1 MTKNLYKGLN
11 LNNEK
16 ITREKAEQMAKKA
29 EAKLEQINEKARK
42 YQERKIE
49 NFDNWNKNSKNKNS
63 DENSNT
69 NKRDYDKDPI
79 VLKSYSRLF
88 SSIASGSIFGIAAYL
103 FSIPATIIKDKV
115 IEELSVYIVCTI
127 LMILVLVLG
136 NLLKYYLICVK
147 EKNSIVFKN
156 SKIDYFT
163 NGKLKFSVS
172 LEKVSI
178 QGKSLTGSFTNF
190 QPIWSIFFYSIFFIC
205 IYMLPSFIIFPLFL
219 LLGHIIYRVVWWLV
233 INKSLKNFRLFNCI
247 NVLICEFYDDKT
259 GMNFFMFEDKYGL
272 IHTFNEK
279 DYSDLREYFLTTK
292 NINIDYIQKSYKL
305 I

>member
-1 MTKNLYKGLN
+1 M
-11 LNNEK
+11 NNEK
-16 ITREKAEQMAKKA
+16 IMREKAEQMAKKA

-49 NFDNWNKNSKNKNS
+49 NFDNWNKNSKNKNL
-63 DENSNT
+63 DENSNLNT
-69 NKRDYDKDPI
+69 NKRDYDKDPL

-88 SSIASGSIFGIAAYL
+88 SSIANGSTFYLSLYL
-103 FSIPATIIKDKV
+103 FSILATFIRDKNF
-115 IEELSVYIVCTI
+115 EEPFAYIYTSI
-127 LMILVLVLG
+127 LMALILILG
-136 NLLKYYLICVK
+136 NFLKYHLTCIK
-147 EKNSIVFKN
+147 EKTFIVFKN
-156 SKIDYFT
+156 SKIEYLT
-163 NGKLKFSVS
+163 NGKLKFFVG
-172 LEKVSI
+172 LEKVLI
-178 QGKSLTGSFTNF
+178 QGKSLTGSFTSF
-190 QPIWSIFFYSIFFIC
+190 QPIWLIFFCSIFFIC

-219 LLGHIIYRVVWWLV
+219 LLGHIIYKVVWWLV

-247 NVLICEFYDDKT
+247 NVLICEFYDNKA